1 MERFNALGR
10 GAQLML
16 IGGVLLLI
24 DLFLPWQD
32 FGNEFSDAVGV
43 DASFSGWRG
52 FGGVLVGLLTIVLL
66 AWVIVRLASVDIP
79 LPVSTAMTAAILG
92 TLILIF
98 TIIKMLTII
107 GDEATIWAW
116 LGLVLAI
123 VIAVGAFRTV
133 QEAGGVD
140 TLKSEAST
148 LSSSV
153 GASTAS
159 PAAAAAAP
167 STPAPAAPA
176 PEMPAAA
183 DTAHDAPEPA
193 ASEAPDMASEAA
205 DAPSDAADAAS
216 DATSDEPSTER
227 ES

>member
-1 MERFNALGR
+1 MDRFNALGR
-10 GAQLML
+10 GVQLML

-79 LPVSTAMTAAILG
+79 LPVSTAMTAAIIG

-98 TIIKMLTII
+98 TIIKLLTIL

-116 LGLVLAI
+116 IGVVLAI

-133 QEAGGVD
+133 QEAGGVE
-140 TLKSEAST
+140 TLRTEANS
-148 LSSSV
+148 LSSSM
-153 GASTAS
+153 GSGGTSAAA
-159 PAAAAAAP
+159 PAAAAPAATTPPPADSAPPPAEAAP
-167 STPAPAAPA
+167 
-176 PEMPAAA
+176 E
-183 DTAHDAPEPA
+183 APEPTP
-193 ASEAPDMASEAA
+193 EAPSG
-205 DAPSDAADAAS
+205 
-216 DATSDEPSTER
+216 EPSNEER
-227 ES
+227 A

>member
-1 MERFNALGR
+1 
-10 GAQLML
+10 ML

-52 FGGVLVGLLTIVLL
+52 FGGVLVGLLTIILL

-98 TIIKMLTII
+98 TIIKLLTIL

-116 LGLVLAI
+116 VGLVLAI
-123 VIAVGAFRTV
+123 VIAAGAFKTV

-140 TLKSEAST
+140 TLRTEASS

-153 GASTAS
+153 GSTG
-159 PAAAAAAP
+159 AAAAP
-167 STPAPAAPA
+167 ASAAPAAP
-176 PEMPAAA
+176 PPPAA
-183 DTAHDAPEPA
+183 EPA
-193 ASEAPDMASEAA
+193 ADAGQTSTGGAPE
-205 DAPSDAADAAS
+205 AAS
-216 DATSDEPSTER
+216 DAPSGEPSNEQETT
-227 ES
+227 

>member
-1 MERFNALGR
+1 
-10 GAQLML
+10 ML

-79 LPVSTAMTAAILG
+79 LPTSTAMTAAIIG

-98 TIIKMLTII
+98 TIIKLLTIL

-116 LGLVLAI
+116 VGLALAI
-123 VIAVGAFRTV
+123 VIAVGAFKAV
-133 QEAGGVD
+133 NEAGGVE
-140 TLKSEAST
+140 TLKTEANS
-148 LSSSV
+148 LSSSM
-153 GASTAS
+153 GSSGTAAA
-159 PAAAAAAP
+159 PAAAAPAGAAP
-167 STPAPAAPA
+167 AAAEPEAPPAEAAPETPAPEPD
-176 PEMPAAA
+176 AAA
-183 DTAHDAPEPA
+183 D
-193 ASEAPDMASEAA
+193 
-205 DAPSDAADAAS
+205 
-216 DATSDEPSTER
+216 EPSNEQR
-227 ES
+227 A

>member
-52 FGGVLVGLLTIVLL
+52 FGGVLVGLLTVVLL
-66 AWVIVRLASVDIP
+66 AWVIVRLASVNIP

-153 GASTAS
+153 GSSTAG
-159 PAAAAAAP
+159 PAAAPAAP
-167 STPAPAAPA
+167 STPAPAAPV
-176 PEMPAAA
+176 PVTPAAA
-183 DTAHDAPEPA
+183 DTAHDPAQTA
-193 ASEAPDMASEAA
+193 ASEAPDTASEAA
-205 DAPSDAADAAS
+205 DAASDAADAAS
-216 DATSDEPSTER
+216 DALSDEPSTER

>member
-1 MERFNALGR
+1 MERFNGIGR

-66 AWVIVRLASVDIP
+66 AWLIVRLASVDIP
-79 LPVSTAMTAAILG
+79 LPVSTAMSAAIIG

-98 TIIKMLTII
+98 TIIKLLTIL

-116 LGLVLAI
+116 IGLVLAI
-123 VIAVGAFRTV
+123 VIAVGAFKAV
-133 QEAGGVD
+133 NEAGGVD
-140 TLKSEAST
+140 TLRNEATTLTAST
-148 LSSSV
+148 
-153 GASTAS
+153 GGGD
-159 PAAAAAAP
+159 AAAP
-167 STPAPAAPA
+167 AATPEAPAATPEPPPAPAAPVAEPA
-176 PEMPAAA
+176 PPAQEAADSVA
-183 DTAHDAPEPA
+183 DTAG
-193 ASEAPDMASEAA
+193 
-205 DAPSDAADAAS
+205 DAADAAP
-216 DATSDEPSTER
+216 DASSPER